1 MELNQREEEKQ
12 RDVWMER
19 ERESR
24 GGTSLWLLVSGR
36 PRARLAPSGS
46 GSSLSE
52 RSGGAVP
59 GSDRWLRSLSLL
71 FWVNCGV
78 IVDAV
83 CSGTATRG
91 NGGEEGLKCDICP
104 WIASVVNVGLIPAA
118 EATALIE
125 ANGAFPP
132 IGG

>member
-1 MELNQREEEKQ
+1 MELNQREEEEEKQ

-19 ERESR
+19 ERESS
-24 GGTSLWLLVSGR
+24 GGTSLRLLVSRR

-46 GSSLSE
+46 ASSLSE

-91 NGGEEGLKCDICP
+91 NGGAKVRHMPLDRECCQRWTHPCGGGHC
-104 WIASVVNVGLIPAA
+104 
-118 EATALIE
+118 
-125 ANGAFPP
+125 ANRG
-132 IGG
+132 